1 MSLRSPVRVRRFR
14 RRTLHL
20 SVEFLCRDG
29 LRRETA
35 TTLGAGG
42 LFIATDDPLPPRE
55 SLQLR
60 FQLPGS
66 AQVYEI
72 EGRVVWRKRP
82 QDPGDYSP
90 GMGVEFTDRAA
101 AGRLARELDALD

>member
-1 MSLRSPVRVRRFR
+1 V
-14 RRTLHL
+14 HL

-42 LFIATDDPLPPRE
+42 LFVATDDPLPARE
-55 SLQLR
+55 TLELR

-66 AQVYEI
+66 RQRHEI
-72 EGRVVWRKRP
+72 PGRVVWRKRP
-82 QDPGDYSP
+82 EDPGDYTP

-101 AGRLARELDALD
+101 IERLAKELEALA

>member
-1 MSLRSPVRVRRFR
+1 MSLRSPSRVRRYR

-42 LFIATDDPLPPRE
+42 LYIATDDPLPARE
-55 SLQLR
+55 SLRLR

-66 AQVYEI
+66 QQLHEI

-82 QDPGDYSP
+82 EDPGDYTP
-90 GMGVEFTDRAA
+90 GMGIEFTDRAA
-101 AGRLARELDALD
+101 ADRLARELDALE